1 MVEYIIV
8 RGSLN
13 STQNVPYSKFN
24 IDIITCVV
32 IFFASYFALGLY
44 ITLIYIFLILHSYI
58 LTSSYLALRPGIMF
72 ILNTTQAVQKCLFI
86 CM

>member
-1 MVEYIIV
+1 MYVTIHSEFIWNRGEYLRVIGVLEMVEYIIV

-24 IDIITCVV
+24 IDMITCVV

-44 ITLIYIFLILHSYI
+44 ITLI
-58 LTSSYLALRPGIMF
+58 F
-72 ILNTTQAVQKCLFI
+72 ILF
-86 CM
+86 